1 MKLSNLRSIL
11 YSTRGYVQMAVL
23 YDDVNDVDIDE
34 GTIESIIDTY
44 GDYRIKHIEAWDR
57 TLVLTIAQ

>member
-1 MKLSNLRSIL
+1 MKLSSLRSIL

-34 GTIESIIDTY
+34 GTVDSIIDAY
-44 GDYRIKHIEAWDR
+44 GDYRVKHIEASDS